1 MDLINH
7 FYHDHAFFAGGGG
20 PNLQLLIYLAEEVQE
35 IGTGRGIL
43 QKRLIDT
50 SRRQA

>member
-7 FYHDHAFFAGGGG
+7 FYHDHTFFAGRGG
-20 PNLQLLIYLAEEVQE
+20 PNLQFLIYLAEEVQE
-35 IGTGRGIL
+35 IGTGRSIL
-43 QKRLIDT
+43 QKCFIDT